1 MVLDGFALTGVALK
15 VMLYIT
21 SLAASGLLLFRLIFA
36 RDEAE
41 LAAWLRRRLLLLA
54 SLGLGVAAA
63 RFLVAGARLTGV
75 LSGMTDTVMLGIL
88 WSGPVGTALILQ
100 LAGFA
105 LIAAGAID
113 WSWSKWIGL
122 VGVAL
127 LITSFGQVG
136 HVLQLDADWGLLLL
150 LVHLVGLAFWIGSLA
165 PLYRAT
171 RRQDLAAAATLAHG
185 FGQVAI
191 VIVPVLLVAG
201 AVCAALLLRDLGALF
216 GTTYGQVL
224 LIKIVL
230 VGAILTLAALNKYR
244 FVPAMQA
251 GDTLAAVHLQRS
263 ILIEAAFIGLVL
275 IATSILTSVL
285 SLPE

>member
-1 MVLDGFALTGVALK
+1 MVLDGLALTGVALK
-15 VMLYIT
+15 VVLYIT
-21 SLAASGLLLFRLIFA
+21 SLAASGLLLFRVILA
-36 RDEAE
+36 RDEAD
-41 LAAWLRRRLLLLA
+41 LAAWSRRLLLLLTA
-54 SLGLGVAAA
+54 LGLGVAVA
-63 RFLVAGARLTGV
+63 RFLVAGGRLTGD
-75 LSGMTDTVMLGIL
+75 LSGMTDPMMLGIL

-100 LAGFA
+100 LVGFG
-105 LIAAGAID
+105 LIAVAAID
-113 WSWSKWIGL
+113 RSWAKWIGL
-122 VGVAL
+122 AGVAML
-127 LITSFGQVG
+127 VFSFGQVG

-150 LVHLVGLAFWIGSLA
+150 LVHLAGLAFWIGSLA

-171 RRQDLAAAATLAHG
+171 RRHDLAAAASLAHG
-185 FGQVAI
+185 FGQAAI
-191 VIVPVLLVAG
+191 VIVPVLLIAG

-224 LIKIVL
+224 MIKIVL

-251 GDTLAAVHLQRS
+251 GDTSAAAHLQRS
-263 ILIEAAFIGLVL
+263 IVIEAALIGLVL